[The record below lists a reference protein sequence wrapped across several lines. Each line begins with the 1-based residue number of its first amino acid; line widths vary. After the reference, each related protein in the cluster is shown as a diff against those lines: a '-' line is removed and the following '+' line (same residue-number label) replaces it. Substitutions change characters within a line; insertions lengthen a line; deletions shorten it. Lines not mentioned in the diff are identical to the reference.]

1 MPPEGALGSAATH
14 TAPSA
19 KLLLPSARIELQDSL
34 LLQRHK
40 NVKKPAKQGII
51 PGPQRLSAVGD
62 APLMLRWC

>member
-40 NVKKPAKQGII
+40 NVKKPAK
-51 PGPQRLSAVGD
+51 PAAGPQRLSAVGD

>member
-40 NVKKPAKQGII
+40 NVKKPAK